1 MDGGIEQ
8 AGGKGECGELSQEMQ
23 EKEQERSRVKVCP
36 CSTVQDTRA
45 WEESRCPWKSSV
57 SAEQGPIQG

>member
-23 EKEQERSRVKVCP
+23 EREQER
-36 CSTVQDTRA
+36 A
-45 WEESRCPWKSSV
+45 
-57 SAEQGPIQG
+57 G

>member
-23 EKEQERSRVKVCP
+23 RERARESRVKVCP
-36 CSTVQDTRA
+36 CSPVQDTRE
-45 WEESRCPWKSSV
+45 WEESRCPWKSSF
-57 SAEQGPIQG
+57 SAE